1 MSYSIYKHL
10 QFNAWAN
17 GKIVEILKNLDESLL
32 DKELKSSFPTIRKT
46 LYHIWDAELIWFK
59 RVKGEQA
66 TSWPS
71 EDIDET
77 FADVLNSFLKNSEEL
92 TEFVCKKER
101 SFLER
106 KISYTNTKGLS
117 FTNCIEDILYH
128 VVNHS
133 TFHRGQLITMLRE
146 LGETDL
152 PQQDLIAYLRQ
163 LEPSALN

>member
-1 MSYSIYKHL
+1 MSYSIHRHL

-59 RVKGEQA
+59 RIKGEQA

-92 TEFVCKKER
+92 TDFVGRKER

-117 FTNCIEDILYH
+117 FTNNIEDILYH
-128 VVNHS
+128 VINHS
-133 TFHRGQLITMLRE
+133 SFHRGQLITMLRE
-146 LGETDL
+146 LGETKF
-152 PQQDLIAYLRQ
+152 PSQDLIAYLRQ

>member
-1 MSYSIYKHL
+1 MSYSIYRHL

-59 RVKGEQA
+59 RIKGEQA
-66 TSWPS
+66 TTWPS
-71 EDIDET
+71 EDLDET
-77 FADVLNSFLKNSEEL
+77 FAGALNSFLKTSEEL
-92 TEFVCKKER
+92 TNFVSMKDKL
-101 SFLER
+101 FLEKR
-106 KISYTNTKGLS
+106 ISYTNTKGLS
-117 FTNCIEDILYH
+117 FSNNIEDILYH

-133 TFHRGQLITMLRE
+133 SFHRGQLITMLSE
-146 LGETDL
+146 LGETKF
-152 PQQDLIAYLRQ
+152 PPQDLIAYLRQ